1 MDMTNDVSV
10 VMPIGPRIDDLAEQ
24 LRALA
29 GQTFS
34 PGFEL
39 VLSLNGADESQ
50 VSSLVAA
57 IIWPRDVRLAMV
69 DSSDR
74 RGPSHARNV
83 GWRTASGRR
92 VLFCDADDVVD
103 EQWVARM
110 SAALDGA
117 PVVGGAL
124 DYARLNP
131 ASLATWGLVSADSL
145 AVKFG
150 HLPFA
155 GSCNLAAR
163 REVLESLGGFDEDLS
178 ASEDVDFCWR
188 AQYKGFGLAMAPEA
202 VVAYRRRGDL
212 ASLYAQARND
222 ASNDPAFLARHRPHG
237 VRWTLADLARE
248 AAGVAVALAG
258 SPFLPR
264 SRMQLATRG
273 GRIVGH
279 LGALRHMLAR

>member
-1 MDMTNDVSV
+1 MTYDVSV
-10 VMPIGPRIDDLAEQ
+10 VMPIGPGIEHLAEQ

-29 GQTFS
+29 AQTFS

-39 VLSLNGADESQ
+39 VLSLNGADEDR
-50 VSSLVAA
+50 VASLVEEMV
-57 IIWPRDVRLAMV
+57 WPSSIQVTMI

-83 GWRTASGRR
+83 GWRATTTAG
-92 VLFCDADDVVD
+92 VLFCDADDIVD

-110 SAALDGA
+110 GAALDHA

-131 ASLATWGLVSADSL
+131 ASLANWGLVSADTL

-163 REVLESLGGFDEDLS
+163 REVLVAVDGFDEALS

-188 AQYKGFGLAMAPEA
+188 AQYEGFRLEMASDA
-202 VVAYRRRGDL
+202 VVAYRRRADL
-212 ASLYAQARND
+212 SALYAQARND
-222 ASNDPAFLARHRPHG
+222 ARNDPALLARHRKHG
-237 VRWTLADLARE
+237 VQWTVADLARE

-258 SPFLPR
+258 ALFSQR
-264 SRMQLATRG
+264 SRLQLATRG
-273 GRIVGH
+273 GRFLGH
-279 LGALRHMLAR
+279 VGALPRMLAR

>member
-1 MDMTNDVSV
+1 MKHDVSV
-10 VMPIGPRIDDLAEQ
+10 VMPIGPRIEHLAEQ
-24 LRALA
+24 LGALA
-29 GQTFS
+29 VQTSS

-39 VLSLNGADESQ
+39 VLSLNGADEGR
-50 VSSLVAA
+50 VSSLVDAVS
-57 IIWPRDVRLAMV
+57 WPSGIRAVIV

-83 GWRTASGRR
+83 GWRSASGEH

-110 SAALDGA
+110 SAALDRS

-124 DYARLNP
+124 DYGRLNP
-131 ASLATWGLVSADSL
+131 ESLATWGLVSADAL

-163 REVLESLGGFDEDLS
+163 REVLTRLDGFDEDLS

-188 AQYKGFGLAMAPEA
+188 AQYAGYTLAMASDA

-212 ASLYAQARND
+212 ASLYDQARND
-222 ASNDPAFLARHRPHG
+222 AHNDPALLVRHRPHG
-237 VRWTLADLARE
+237 VRWTCVDLARE
-248 AAGVAVALAG
+248 AAGVTVALAG
-258 SPFLPR
+258 APFSQR

-273 GRIVGH
+273 GRFVGH
-279 LGALRHMLAR
+279 LGAVRHMLAR